1 MSVTELWSSV
11 PEPAPAPLPVVGI
24 VGAGTMGRGIA
35 QLAASHGHEVLLHDV
50 DPAALDQAVERIRRG
65 VARRDA
71 RGSLPDR
78 GASNVDSVADRL
90 HPVASLGGLADRADV
105 VVEAVVED
113 LALKRRVFHAL
124 DAASSPDTILAT
136 NTSALSIDAI
146 ASAASRPGRV
156 VGLHFFN
163 PAPIM
168 PLVEVIAGRASQ
180 DKALERAEGLAR
192 AWGKT
197 PVRCRDVAGFAVN
210 RVNRPFTLEAL
221 RVLAE
226 GSASVEE
233 IDDALRRDG
242 FPMGPFQL
250 MDLVGIDVN
259 LAVARAIHEGL
270 GRPPR
275 LAPSPI
281 QEHLVEGGRFG
292 RKSGEGFYRY
302 DEDGRRL
309 GPAPEFEQ
317 SSEGTFEPPELVA
330 RIVMGVIN
338 EAYHALD
345 DHVAEPPAIDTA
357 LRLGAAHPLG
367 PFERVQRLGGP
378 GVALEM
384 LAVLADR
391 YGDRFRPAPALRR
404 AADV

>member
-1 MSVTELWSSV
+1 MTVTELWSSV

-50 DPAALDQAVERIRRG
+50 DRIALDQAVERIRRG

-78 GASNVDSVADRL
+78 GSPSADSVADRL
-90 HPVASLGGLADRADV
+90 HPVASLAGLAGRADV
-105 VVEAVVED
+105 IVEAVLED

-124 DAASSPDTILAT
+124 DAAAGPDVILAT

-146 ASAASRPGRV
+146 AAAASRPGRV

-168 PLVEVIAGRASQ
+168 PLVEVVAGRASQ
-180 DKALERAEGLAR
+180 EEALDRAENLAK

-221 RVLAE
+221 RVVSE
-226 GSASVEE
+226 GGASVEE
-233 IDDALRRDG
+233 IDDAIRQDG

-281 QEHLVEGGRFG
+281 QERLVEVGRFG
-292 RKSGEGFYRY
+292 RKTGQGFYRY
-302 DEDGRRL
+302 DPDGRRL
-309 GPAPEFEQ
+309 GPASEFDQ
-317 SSEGTFEPPELVA
+317 PAVGVFEAPELIA
-330 RIVMGVIN
+330 RIVMGVAN

-345 DHVAEPPAIDTA
+345 DNVAEPAAIDLA
-357 LRLGAAHPLG
+357 VRLGAAHPIG
-367 PFERVQRLGGP
+367 PFERIQRLGGP
-378 GVALEM
+378 GVAVEM
-384 LAVLADR
+384 LTVLADR

-404 AADV
+404 AVDD